1 MPDESEQSITTT
13 YQCYLT
19 LKSEYFVL
27 DVGGLALTHL
37 MCFFNQG
44 KMSPFFIISRHALSQ
59 LANHYGKAGGA
70 LIQDNNTPWAFRA
83 TVMLR
88 AFQQH
93 CTVLRKPNWVVEH
106 GGGGGGK
113 RVRK

>member
-1 MPDESEQSITTT
+1 M
-13 YQCYLT
+13 
-19 LKSEYFVL
+19 L

-37 MCFFNQG
+37 MCFFNQS

-83 TVMLR
+83 TVLLR

-106 GGGGGGK
+106 GGEGGRGGD
-113 RVRK
+113 RK

>member
-1 MPDESEQSITTT
+1 MW
-13 YQCYLT
+13 
-19 LKSEYFVL
+19 FVL
-27 DVGGLALTHL
+27 PPCCSELQALRVLCVDLGGLALTHL
-37 MCFFNQG
+37 MCFLNQS

-70 LIQDNNTPWAFRA
+70 LILDNNTPWAFRVA
-83 TVMLR
+83 VLLR

-106 GGGGGGK
+106 GGKERGETENDHA
-113 RVRK
+113 